1 MKKGKTEINQIDFKA
16 FTTEK
21 VKQKIIK
28 ILFYCELNEKLV
40 SISTTVRSPYRIPDQ
55 LKVIKKY
62 FEGKNGT
69 SIMPREFMYR
79 IIQSKA
85 YSPSLKKL
93 SQKDQI
99 KYENNEILDFN
110 LQNRFLKSKIL
121 MMNLDEVGQILIH
134 QENLDL

>member
-1 MKKGKTEINQIDFKA
+1 MK
-16 FTTEK
+16 
-21 VKQKIIK
+21 
-28 ILFYCELNEKLV
+28 KLV

-62 FEGKNGT
+62 FEGKKWNNDT
-69 SIMPREFMYR
+69 MPREFMYR

-110 LQNRFLKSKIL
+110 FAKQVFKKQNFD
-121 MMNLDEVGQILIH
+121 DEFRRSR
-134 QENLDL
+134 